1 MSTASFTKQWII
13 YTDEAA
19 EVLIQGAEEQDR
31 RGPRPRQEPVKLADP
46 AILRRKADALGVAR
60 EVVHLADQE
69 TINEWA
75 SILRSRAQRRQL
87 PD

>member
-1 MSTASFTKQWII
+1 
-13 YTDEAA
+13 
-19 EVLIQGAEEQDR
+19 
-31 RGPRPRQEPVKLADP
+31 VKLADP